1 MQNSVLYTEL
11 ITFLRGAVMKKILQ
25 GNAAIARGAWEAG
38 VNVACAYP
46 GTPSSEILA
55 EIVQYNEIYTGWS
68 PNEKVALEVAHGA
81 SLAGGRAIAC
91 MKHVGLNVAADPLMT
106 ISYTGVKGGLVIVV
120 ADDPGQH
127 SSQNEQDSR
136 NWTRFGKVPMLEPS
150 DSQECKDFTKISFD
164 ISERFDT
171 PVLLRSETRVSHCDS
186 PVEFADRKESE
197 IQQGLDQKDTPKYVM
212 VPVHARVKRIAI
224 EERTEKL
231 AQYAESEFPFN
242 TMEINDTSTGFI
254 SSGVSYLYTKDVF
267 PQYSFLK
274 LGMAWPLPKKMIAD
288 FAKKVKRVVIVEELD
303 PFLETE
309 IKAMGIKVWHGKD
322 LIPVIGELTPA
333 IVEQSLTKAVTGK
346 KYVAPKVRVKPE
358 DLPRRPPNLCAG
370 CSHRPLFYAL
380 KKLGLYVFGDIGCYA
395 LAAAPP
401 LSAMHASTCMGAGVG
416 GAYGAGKVL
425 GKAGLGKICAVLG
438 DSTFLHSGIAP
449 LMDAVYNKGYSTTL
463 ILDNRITAM
472 TGQQETA
479 GTGFTIKGET
489 ASMVDYEELVKAV
502 GVKHIRKVDPYNL
515 KETMEVVKE
524 EVSRDDAS
532 VIITVNSPCMLLRR
546 AKPLERF
553 KNPVYAVSTDNCRG
567 CKMCLEINCPAIS
580 WREGAGQTKDGH
592 KRKGTVYI
600 NPDQCVGCEVCVQI
614 CKYESIAPGK

>member
-1 MQNSVLYTEL
+1 M
-11 ITFLRGAVMKKILQ
+11 
-25 GNAAIARGAWEAG
+25 
-38 VNVACAYP
+38 
-46 GTPSSEILA
+46 GT
-55 EIVQYNEIYTGWS
+55 
-68 PNEKVALEVAHGA
+68 
-81 SLAGGRAIAC
+81 
-91 MKHVGLNVAADPLMT
+91 
-106 ISYTGVKGGLVIVV
+106 
-120 ADDPGQH
+120 
-127 SSQNEQDSR
+127 R
-136 NWTRFGKVPMLEPS
+136 NF
-150 DSQECKDFTKISFD
+150 
-164 ISERFDT
+164 
-171 PVLLRSETRVSHCDS
+171 RST
-186 PVEFADRKESE
+186 
-197 IQQGLDQKDTPKYVM
+197 Q
-212 VPVHARVKRIAI
+212 
-224 EERTEKL
+224 
-231 AQYAESEFPFN
+231 
-242 TMEINDTSTGFI
+242 MEINDTSIGFI

-274 LGMAWPLPKKMIAD
+274 LGMVWPLPKKMIAD
-288 FAKKVKRVVIVEELD
+288 FARKVKKIVVVEELD

-322 LIPVIGELTPA
+322 LIPAIGELTPA

-395 LAAAPP
+395 LAVAPP

-479 GTGFTIKGET
+479 GTGFTIKGEP
-489 ASMVDYEELVKAV
+489 ASIVDYEELVKAV

-524 EVSRDDAS
+524 EVARDDAS
-532 VIITVNSPCMLLRR
+532 VIITVNSPCLFYIG
-546 AKPLERF
+546 K
-553 KNPVYAVSTDNCRG
+553 G
-567 CKMCLEINCPAIS
+567 CASNTS
-580 WREGAGQTKDGH
+580 
-592 KRKGTVYI
+592 
-600 NPDQCVGCEVCVQI
+600 
-614 CKYESIAPGK
+614 GK

>member
-1 MQNSVLYTEL
+1 
-11 ITFLRGAVMKKILQ
+11 MKKILQ
-25 GNAAIARGAWEAG
+25 GNEAIARGAWEAG

-55 EIVQYNEIYTGWS
+55 EIAKYSEIFTEWS

-106 ISYTGVKGGLVIVV
+106 ISYTGIKGGLVIVV

-136 NWTRFGKVPMLEPS
+136 NWTRFGKVPMLEPG
-150 DSQECKDFTKISFD
+150 DSQECKDFTKIAFD

-171 PVLLRSETRVSHCDS
+171 PVLLRGETRVSHCDS
-186 PVEFADRKESE
+186 PVDLADRKESTV
-197 IQQGLDQKDTPKYVM
+197 QKGLDQRDTPKYVM
-212 VPVHARVKRIAI
+212 VPMYARVKRAAI
-224 EERTEKL
+224 EARTAKL
-231 AQYAESEFPFN
+231 TEYGETEFPFN
-242 TMEINDTSTGFI
+242 TMVINDPSIGFI
-254 SSGVSYLYTKDVF
+254 SSGASYLYTKEIF

-274 LGMAWPLPKKMIAD
+274 LGMVWPLPKKMIFD
-288 FAKKVKRVVIVEELD
+288 FAKRVKRIVVVEELD

-322 LIPVIGELTPA
+322 LIPVIGELTPTV
-333 IVEQSLTKAVTGK
+333 VEQSLTKAVTGK
-346 KYVAPKVRVKPE
+346 KYRAPKVLVKPE

-395 LAAAPP
+395 LAVAPP

-425 GKAGLGKICAVLG
+425 GKEGLGKICAVLG
-438 DSTFLHSGIAP
+438 DSTFLHSGITP

-479 GTGFTIKGET
+479 GTGFTIKGEPS
-489 ASMVDYEELVKAV
+489 SMVDYEDLVRAV
-502 GVKHIRKVDPYNL
+502 GVQHVRKVDPYNL

-524 EVSRDDAS
+524 EVARDDAS

-546 AKPLERF
+546 AKPLEKF
-553 KNPVYAVSTDNCRG
+553 KYPVYTISDDNCRG

-580 WREGAGQTKDGH
+580 WREAAGQTKDGH

-614 CKYESIAPGK
+614 CKYEAIVPGKK